1 MADGMKEVTIA
12 SVYEASRR
20 IYPTVRRTPL
30 LDSDYFTTLF
40 HAEKVAFKAEMFQE
54 TGSFKERGAANR
66 ILSLS
71 EEQKKRGVIT
81 FSTGNHGR
89 AVASVASRNT
99 ITSVVCVS
107 KRVPSYRVEAM
118 RALGAEVV
126 QDGDSQDEAELI
138 YERLRKERDLIP
150 VVPFDDPYVVSG
162 QGTISL
168 ELYQQFDDLDTLIV
182 PLSGGGLLAGTA
194 FAIKQLKPSVEVIGV
209 SIECSP
215 VMLRSVEAGRPVL
228 IDESDTLADS
238 LLGGIGVENHYTLD
252 LVSRFVDTHVIVSEE
267 ETAEAMRSLYRN
279 MGLVVEGAGSVPLA
293 AALSG
298 KVNLKGRNAA
308 LVCTGRNV
316 DFKRYRQVIEA

>member
-1 MADGMKEVTIA
+1 MKEVTIA

-30 LDSDYFTTLF
+30 LDSDYFTSLF
-40 HAEKVAFKAEMFQE
+40 QAERVAFKAEMFQE

-71 EEQKKRGVIT
+71 DDQKKRGVIT

-89 AVASVASRNT
+89 AVASVASRNN

-107 KRVPSYRVEAM
+107 KRVPAYRVEAM
-118 RALGAEVV
+118 KALGAEVV

-138 YERLRKERDLIP
+138 YERLKQERNLIP

-168 ELYQQFDDLDTLIV
+168 ELYQQFEGLDTLIV

-194 FAIKQLKPSVEVIGV
+194 FAIKQLKPSVQVIGV

-215 VMLRSVEAGRPVL
+215 VMLRSVEAGKSVL

-252 LVSRFVDTHVIVSEE
+252 LVSRFVDTHVVVNEE
-267 ETAEAMRSLYRN
+267 ETAMAMRDLYRN
-279 MGLVVEGAGSVPLA
+279 LGLVVEGAGAVPLA

-298 KVNLKGRNAA
+298 KLDLKGKHAA

-316 DFKRYRQVIEA
+316 DFEKYRQVVEA

>member
-1 MADGMKEVTIA
+1 MKEVTIA
-12 SVYEASRR
+12 SVFEASRR
-20 IYPTVRRTPL
+20 IYPTVRHTPL
-30 LDSDYFTTLF
+30 LDSEYFTSLLY
-40 HAEKVAFKAEMFQE
+40 AERIAFKAEMFQE

-71 EEQKKRGVIT
+71 DEQKERGVIT

-89 AVASVASRNT
+89 AVASVASRNN
-99 ITSVVCVS
+99 IKAVVCVS

-118 RALGAEVV
+118 KALGAEVV

-138 YERLRKERDLIP
+138 YERLKKERNLIP

-168 ELYQQFDDLDTLIV
+168 ELYQQLEGLDTLIV

-194 FAIKQLKPSVEVIGV
+194 FTIKQLKPSVQVIGV

-215 VMLRSVEAGRPVL
+215 VMLRSVEEGKPVQ
-228 IDESDTLADS
+228 IAESDTLADS
-238 LLGGIGVENHYTLD
+238 LLGGIGMENHYTLD
-252 LVSRFVDTHVIVSEE
+252 LVSRFVDTHVVVNEE
-267 ETAEAMRSLYRN
+267 ETATAMRALYQN

-298 KVNLKGRNAA
+298 KLDLKGKHAA

-316 DFKRYRQVIEA
+316 DFNQYRRVIEE

>member
-1 MADGMKEVTIA
+1 MKEVTIA

-30 LDSDYFTTLF
+30 LDSDYFTSLF
-40 HAEKVAFKAEMFQE
+40 QAERVAFKAEMFQE

-71 EEQKKRGVIT
+71 DDQKKRGVIT

-89 AVASVASRNT
+89 AVASVASRNN

-107 KRVPSYRVEAM
+107 KRVPAYRVEAM
-118 RALGAEVV
+118 KALGAEVV

-138 YERLRKERDLIP
+138 YERLKQERNLIP

-168 ELYQQFDDLDTLIV
+168 ELYQQFEGIDTLIV

-194 FAIKQLKPSVEVIGV
+194 FAIKQLKPSVQVIGV

-215 VMLRSVEAGRPVL
+215 VMLRSVEAGKSVL

-252 LVSRFVDTHVIVSEE
+252 LVSRFVDTHVVVNEE
-267 ETAEAMRSLYRN
+267 ETAMAMRDLYRN
-279 MGLVVEGAGSVPLA
+279 LGLVVEGAGAVPLA

-298 KVNLKGRNAA
+298 KLDLKGKHAA

-316 DFKRYRQVIEA
+316 DFEKYRQVVEA

>member
-1 MADGMKEVTIA
+1 MKEVTIA

-30 LDSDYFTTLF
+30 LDSDYFTSLF
-40 HAEKVAFKAEMFQE
+40 QAERVAFKAEMFQE

-71 EEQKKRGVIT
+71 DDQKKRGVIT

-89 AVASVASRNT
+89 AVASVASRNN

-107 KRVPSYRVEAM
+107 KRVPAYRVEAM
-118 RALGAEVV
+118 KALGAEVV

-138 YERLRKERDLIP
+138 YERLKQERNLIP

-168 ELYQQFDDLDTLIV
+168 ELYQQFEGLDTLIV

-194 FAIKQLKPSVEVIGV
+194 FAIKQLKPSVQVIGV

-215 VMLRSVEAGRPVL
+215 VMLRSVEAGKSVL

-252 LVSRFVDTHVIVSEE
+252 LVSRFVDTHVVVNEE
-267 ETAEAMRSLYRN
+267 ETAMAMRDLYRN
-279 MGLVVEGAGSVPLA
+279 LGLVVEGAGAVPLA

-298 KVNLKGRNAA
+298 KLDLKGKHAA

-316 DFKRYRQVIEA
+316 DFETYRQVVEA